1 MSTDERR
8 EPGPDPEEPSTEGSS
23 TEPLTLKNPFGTALG
38 SAMLGFE
45 QALRNEPPAEI
56 LAAEHMPERGGS
68 GQGSDLLI
76 EFPIDRA
83 DDDGDD

>member
-1 MSTDERR
+1 MSEPERPASLDDEPTN
-8 EPGPDPEEPSTEGSS
+8 EQST
-23 TEPLTLKNPFGTALG
+23 TEPLTLKNTFGTALG

-76 EFPIDRA
+76 EFPVDGA
-83 DDDGDD
+83 DDGDDD